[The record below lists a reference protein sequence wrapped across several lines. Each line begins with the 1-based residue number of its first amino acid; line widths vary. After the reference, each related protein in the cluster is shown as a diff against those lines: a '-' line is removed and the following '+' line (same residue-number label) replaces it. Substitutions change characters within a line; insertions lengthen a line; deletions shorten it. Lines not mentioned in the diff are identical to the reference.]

1 MSDTIPDSF
10 LLRQFMTDE
19 DVGTVVGNW
28 VSHAEVKVMS
38 AKLVPTSTTAG
49 HASSSGSDSDWGG
62 GGAGQVAYDEAGRF
76 LVGPYAPGDPSM
88 WSGLCLFENQSYA
101 LWGHAQ
107 QSWTLGPLEE
117 R

>member
-1 MSDTIPDSF
+1 
-10 LLRQFMTDE
+10 MTDE

-28 VSHAEVKVMS
+28 VSHAEVKVMT

-49 HASSSGSDSDWGG
+49 HASSSSGG
-62 GGAGQVAYDEAGRF
+62 GEVVYDEAGRF

-88 WSGLCLFENQSYA
+88 WSGLCSFENQSYA